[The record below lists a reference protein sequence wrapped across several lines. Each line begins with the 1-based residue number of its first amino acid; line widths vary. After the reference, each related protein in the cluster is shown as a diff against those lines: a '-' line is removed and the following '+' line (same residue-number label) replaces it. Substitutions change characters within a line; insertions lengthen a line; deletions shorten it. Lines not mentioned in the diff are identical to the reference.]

1 MDYYRL
7 LNYNEEKNIPIDENW
22 FGVEHKTDEQER
34 NRMEAD
40 IRERTLAMY
49 HTNPLQVTLKES
61 LKDEVKMYHAW
72 VDFKV
77 RLQLGNNRQSNGLR
91 FALIRLRISRK
102 PKQFMTNVILPFF
115 IIVSSSF
122 SIFAISPAEPANRLG
137 VSVGILLTFTA
148 FQSVVGD
155 SLPQTSEVYM

>member
-1 MDYYRL
+1 
-7 LNYNEEKNIPIDENW
+7 
-22 FGVEHKTDEQER
+22 
-34 NRMEAD
+34 
-40 IRERTLAMY
+40 
-49 HTNPLQVTLKES
+49 
-61 LKDEVKMYHAW
+61 MYHAW

-77 RLQLGNNRQSNGLR
+77 RRQLGNNRQSNGLR

-122 SIFAISPAEPANRLG
+122 SVFAISPAEPANRLG